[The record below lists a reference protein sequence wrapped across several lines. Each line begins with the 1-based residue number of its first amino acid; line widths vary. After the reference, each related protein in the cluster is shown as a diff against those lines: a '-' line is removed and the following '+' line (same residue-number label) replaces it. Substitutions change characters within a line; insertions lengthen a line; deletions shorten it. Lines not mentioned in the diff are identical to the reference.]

1 MLLVLVF
8 GPVCGGPN
16 FGEHGGVGSLGFR
29 LRVVLRGNV
38 FFSVIFYK

>member
-1 MLLVLVF
+1 MLLVLFF

-16 FGEHGGVGSLGFR
+16 FGEHGGVGSFGFL

-38 FFSVIFYK
+38 FFSTML